1 MIYLYITPS
10 GSVNLIEGDK
20 MPVKPEDRVKIESRS
35 EFLQVLKDGL
45 VVWSRDIRA
54 DDYAYSNA
62 DKHATIIKKSLSNE
76 YEDMLQ
82 AAKASSVPVDDSL
95 GAIRIIQDK
104 LRKDN
109 PNLPAVTFEDTFY
122 GPFDIGYEIG
132 EEPIPCPDNIEGCEV
147 YHFKKVAFLLILL
160 PENEPNQ
167 LSGRDF
173 FQTIPACNWEE
184 DYAHENGN
192 YINKCGDCGFYF
204 KGHKRRVRCKI
215 CSGPDL
221 PVGKLE
227 EKEVSP
233 RVAKL
238 LLGIR
243 DELAKLDQCPEEA
256 YHLLYQ
262 IASPNF
268 DKTEPWAELEKIA
281 KRGSL

>member
-10 GSVNLIEGDK
+10 GSVNLQDADK

-82 AAKASSVPVDDSL
+82 AAKASSVPVDDQEI
-95 GAIRIIQDK
+95 AKKIIY
-104 LRKDN
+104 DN
-109 PNLPAVTFEDTFY
+109 DVRVQGTIISFNDWKYVLLQTKTDTFY

-221 PVGKLE
+221 SVGKLE
-227 EKEVSP
+227 EKEEIWDEAQLAIRS
-233 RVAKL
+233 RFKL
-238 LLGIR
+238 YSNDVICDLSRWAI
-243 DELAKLDQCPEEA
+243 EA
-256 YHLLYQ
+256 LKERFTITRKQ
-262 IASPNF
+262 
-268 DKTEPWAELEKIA
+268 
-281 KRGSL
+281 